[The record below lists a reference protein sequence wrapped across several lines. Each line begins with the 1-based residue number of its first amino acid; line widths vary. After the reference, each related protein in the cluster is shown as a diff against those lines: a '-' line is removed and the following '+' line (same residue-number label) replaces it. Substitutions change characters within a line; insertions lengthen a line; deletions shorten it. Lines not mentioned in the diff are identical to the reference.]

1 MKGSRGSVAARLSK
15 VRHGPLS
22 IAQYLVLV
30 GATPV
35 SVIGGG
41 SVSAM
46 ALDVSVTENTV
57 TVSPGKNIDLGTTS
71 VIIAVSGAVTVAGDA
86 LQFLIGLS
94 QNIRIMPL
102 AASSVSDEAFTVA
115 SQSLAIANPVVNI
128 DNSYLLGWDSVTN
141 VVSVYINGVLAS
153 TPQLITDVQ
162 GTLNLSMITITTEFQ
177 TEPASWHGLHVISK
191 AGGLPANMAA
201 IAAAYHASRNSQL
214 SAALLV

>member
-1 MKGSRGSVAARLSK
+1 MKGVRGQVAARISK
-15 VRHGPLS
+15 VKHGPLS

-41 SVSAM
+41 IVSQM
-46 ALDVSVTENTV
+46 ALDASVTENTV

-71 VIIAVSGAVTVAGDA
+71 VIIAVSGVVTVAGDA

-94 QNIRIMPL
+94 QNIRITPL
-102 AASSVSDEAFTVA
+102 AASSVSDEAFTVT

-162 GTLNLSMITITTEFQ
+162 GQLNLSMITITTEFQ
-177 TEPASWHGLHVISK
+177 AEPASWHGLHVISK
-191 AGGLPANMAA
+191 AGGLPINMAA